1 MEATTILTRGA
12 DARFVTQLLQTLRY
26 RNYVA
31 NLLAGSSINNLRP
44 GDVAGMEF
52 DMPPLAEQRAI
63 ADALADMD
71 AELAALESRHDKTRQ
86 LKQGMMQ
93 ALLTGR
99 IRLA

>member
-1 MEATTILTRGA
+1 MGCLRIRRGGA
-12 DARFVTQLLQTLRY
+12 DARFVAQVLQRRRY

-44 GDVAGMEF
+44 GDVARMEF

-71 AELAALESRHDKTRQ
+71 TELAALEARRDKTRA
-86 LKQGMMQ
+86 LKQGMLQ
-93 ALLTGR
+93 ELLTGR
-99 IRLA
+99 TRLV